1 MSNLRTT
8 EIIMSAEDYDAISN
22 PKNPKNKAAMARAQK
37 NFSKFSK
44 TSNINIVKP
53 ESKKL
58 SLRKR
63 LEILNGTSR

>member
-8 EIIMSAEDYDAISN
+8 EIIMSAADYDAISN
-22 PKNPKNKAAMARAQK
+22 PKNPKNKAAMVRAQK
-37 NFSKFSK
+37 NFSKLSK
-44 TSNINIVKP
+44 TSNINIVKS